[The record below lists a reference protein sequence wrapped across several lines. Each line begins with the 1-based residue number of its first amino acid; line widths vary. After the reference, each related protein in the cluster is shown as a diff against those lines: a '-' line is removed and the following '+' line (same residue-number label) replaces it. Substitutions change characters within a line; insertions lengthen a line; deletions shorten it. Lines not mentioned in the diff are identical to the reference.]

1 MFDVILNKIKE
12 CVSSEVSQRLS
23 EANKE
28 STIVKIAPQSYDRGV
43 CLSKLEVMCVAKSYE
58 RALLSFDAICEG
70 LEALPIEENEILEI
84 ELDSTVIKYDTVSGM
99 TRLLGV
105 FKAYTEVLA
114 NDN

>member
-12 CVSSEVSQRLS
+12 CVSSEVSPRLG
-23 EANKE
+23 ELNKE
-28 STIVKIAPQSYDRGV
+28 STIVKIAPQAYDRGV
-43 CLSKLEVMCVAKSYE
+43 CTSRLEVMCIAKTYE

-70 LEALPIEENEILEI
+70 LDALPEEENEILEI
-84 ELDSTVIKYDTVSGM
+84 ELDSTVIKYDTVTGM

-105 FKAYTEVLA
+105 FKTYTEVLA